1 MVAQTIRQNVF
12 KCWIKLKYLFNYAL
26 DGMIKGVCLAWW
38 LAMDLTNMIVHACN
52 YSILVNGELFTS
64 PLSFSLLY
72 FSSHL
77 NPLIRRFSIR
87 IRLELKEPIWC
98 WPKHQEEGGGAQ
110 IEAIVKFVLFWLCN
124 FMHLPRFDLIDLAL
138 KINTRSP

>member
-1 MVAQTIRQNVF
+1 MIWLNFISLAYEGVHKWMLKQLYKMYS
-12 KCWIKLKYLFNYAL
+12 KCWIKLKCLFNYAL
-26 DGMIKGVCLAWW
+26 DGMIMGVCLAWW

-52 YSILVNGELFTS
+52 YSILVNGELFTP

-98 WPKHQEEGGGAQ
+98 WLKHQEKEEGAQ
-110 IEAIVKFVLFWLCN
+110 IEDHCKFN
-124 FMHLPRFDLIDLAL
+124 FYYGL
-138 KINTRSP
+138 